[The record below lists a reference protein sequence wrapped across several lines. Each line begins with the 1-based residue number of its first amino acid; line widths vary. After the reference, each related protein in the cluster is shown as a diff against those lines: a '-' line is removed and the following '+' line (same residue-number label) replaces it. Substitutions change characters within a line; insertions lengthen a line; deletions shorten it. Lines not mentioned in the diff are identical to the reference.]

1 MNNFLYCFD
10 ENYNFQAF
18 SSIISLLDNVSEE
31 INLFIIHKV
40 ENSIEFLPNEIKV
53 HSKLNDVHVFK
64 FNNDISNFPNLYDAH
79 VSEAT
84 YYRLFCTEHLPQ
96 DLETI
101 FYIDADIICVKDPTS
116 IIKLNTLNLLEK
128 KLTISVKT
136 ETLRDDKSE
145 EVFKRL
151 DMDSDKYFNAGVM
164 NLNLNYWRNLN
175 INFAEIFDDFKNKL
189 NYWDQDLLNNIFD
202 GNYLELDGKLNK
214 VINFAYIEFL
224 DQKQDIEKFISDGVF
239 IHFAGSHKP
248 WSVNGIMYNLSEI
261 YQQEFR
267 KISSNNFHITHKR
280 RSLSMYILFKN
291 MFNKNFF
298 KIDSKFA
305 FLVDLLKS
313 LLKITIKKNEA

>member
-31 INLFIIHKV
+31 INLFIIHRI
-40 ENSIEFLPNEIKV
+40 ENSIEFLPKEIKL
-53 HSKLNDVHVFK
+53 HSNLNAIDVLK
-64 FNNDISNFPNLYDAH
+64 FNKDISNFPNLYNAH

-101 FYIDADIICVKDPTS
+101 FYIDADIICVKDPTD
-116 IIKLNTLNLLEK
+116 IIKSNTLNLLEK
-128 KLTISVKT
+128 ELTISVKT
-136 ETLRDDKSE
+136 ETLRDHKSE

-151 DMDSDKYFNAGVM
+151 DMDSDRYFNAGVM
-164 NLNLNYWRNLN
+164 NLNLNYWRNLD
-175 INFAEIFDDFKNKL
+175 IDFAALFDDFKNKL

-214 VINFAYIEFL
+214 VINFAYYEYL
-224 DQKQDIEKFISDGVF
+224 DQKQDIDKVISDGVF

-248 WSVNGIMYNLSEI
+248 WSVNGIMFNLSEI

-267 KISSNNFHITHKR
+267 KISSSNFHITHKK
-280 RSLSMYILFKN
+280 RSLSIYILLKN
-291 MFNKNFF
+291 VYNKNFF
-298 KIDSKFA
+298 KIDNKFI
-305 FLVDLLKS
+305 FLVDLFKS
-313 LLKITIKKNEA
+313 LLKIGIKENEA